1 MAWAPELGRLRL
13 AGAGNAG
20 LDVVGRVELG
30 FHGGGG
36 LVGLGEGAA
45 VLGLDGPQPT
55 AMVRVRP
62 RSALDARRQLRRRRH
77 WIEMVR
83 GTASDRDWGRRAKN
97 GSDGLVTAYISVRR
111 LTGGNPR
118 SSGSS
123 ACSSGPNC

>member
-1 MAWAPELGRLRL
+1 MASAPELGRLRL

-30 FHGGGG
+30 FNGGGG

-83 GTASDRDWGRRAKN
+83 GTASDRGLGAAAVEKWKRRFGHGIYMCAA
-97 GSDGLVTAYISVRR
+97 AYRWK
-111 LTGGNPR
+111 P
-118 SSGSS
+118 
-123 ACSSGPNC
+123 